1 MKFLDNRRGAA
12 AAAVSALFVV
22 PLGVFGAPALAKTAA
37 SASEYEYSGSSQY
50 QYKVTLCHHTHSKKH
65 PFHQIRVA
73 APAVKAHMRH
83 GDTLGTCA
91 AAAAAAKVKHGKGHG
106 PSNGNGK
113 NEKTLPI
120 KPTSSTDSHGKSGSE
135 HGNGQGNGRG
145 HGK

>member
-12 AAAVSALFVV
+12 AAAVSALFLV

-73 APAVKAHMRH
+73 APAVKAHMRSRGDH
-83 GDTLGTCA
+83 GATAGGARL
-91 AAAAAAKVKHGKGHG
+91 
-106 PSNGNGK
+106 
-113 NEKTLPI
+113 
-120 KPTSSTDSHGKSGSE
+120 SHTTATADSE
-135 HGNGQGNGRG
+135 HLPPPRAGARRARSAPRPRTTKLEQRRRR
-145 HGK
+145 